1 MTRTCRYCA
10 RPRVK
15 GFVACRIH
23 LHLLVDTMVVRRVR
37 RLAR

>member
-1 MTRTCRYCA
+1 MTRTCRYCG
-10 RPRVK
+10 RERVK

-23 LHLLVDTMVVRRVR
+23 LHLLVDTLVMRRVR